1 VGFKQETGLKQY
13 WIRWHSKNIQE
24 QIDSFSEYSLPTNFT
39 YNATT
44 DTWSYLGTDLYRTTG
59 LSLLNAQGK
68 KRILRKL
75 QRIWIKQLD

>member
-1 VGFKQETGLKQY
+1 VTFKEYT
-13 WIRWHSKNIQE
+13 E

-39 YNATT
+39 YNATA

-68 KRILRKL
+68 KTDEETSK
-75 QRIWIKQLD
+75 DMN